1 MRLPATMIILEAMC
15 LLLLYV
21 GLVHYYNVFCPIFE
35 IPENLHMTTSLFLM
49 QVCELE
55 LSKLVWSCNLRC
67 WQLLSVTLLL
77 CKTFLDFFKEPKFLL
92 DCFSGPST
100 TCQEDSC
107 SNQGVCLQQWDGF
120 SCDCSMTSFSGP
132 LCNDRKCLH
141 VDSCLPLLPDTIWYP
156 SLKLWIF
163 ILFMNNLNGC
173 NQNKHWVLQKGQ
185 VWSTE
190 VSIKDAICQNLW

>member
-1 MRLPATMIILEAMC
+1 MRLPATMIVLEAMC

-35 IPENLHMTTSLFLM
+35 IPENLHMTTSLFLI

-92 DCFSGPST
+92 DFFQGLAQPARRTRVPTKVCV
-100 TCQEDSC
+100 C
-107 SNQGVCLQQWDGF
+107 SNGTASAVTAAWLPSADRSATTVSACVWTHTCLCLQML
-120 SCDCSMTSFSGP
+120 S
-132 LCNDRKCLH
+132 
-141 VDSCLPLLPDTIWYP
+141 DTP
-156 SLKLWIF
+156 
-163 ILFMNNLNGC
+163 
-173 NQNKHWVLQKGQ
+173 V
-185 VWSTE
+185 
-190 VSIKDAICQNLW
+190 